1 MQIPRGAFIAVLDAD
16 FLAKRYVFF
25 RLFCFHCVSCYLFD
39 MIPCFSLIRAGDKHN
54 PAFALPFR
62 KQWILNLSTGMRTS
76 QKSIDTFAKFR
87 NRSTEK
93 VNKRG
98 FCNDSAPLPA
108 GSAGTGLD
116 TTDFDNVQSIIEEL
130 QARHGLDFDVRSAR
144 ESLQRTQFL
153 EEDLSI
159 LMNGP
164 FAKLSKPNH

>member
-1 MQIPRGAFIAVLDAD
+1 MFPTFSFYRAD
-16 FLAKRYVFF
+16 
-25 RLFCFHCVSCYLFD
+25 
-39 MIPCFSLIRAGDKHN
+39 DKYN

-76 QKSIDTFAKFR
+76 KKLIDTFAKFR

-116 TTDFDNVQSIIEEL
+116 ANFASDNVQSII
-130 QARHGLDFDVRSAR
+130 VRFCFGICQSSTLIVVACY
-144 ESLQRTQFL
+144 FL
-153 EEDLSI
+153 CFFLAFVLLKSNVI
-159 LMNGP
+159 GH
-164 FAKLSKPNH
+164 SVHHCGC